1 MTADSHMARIRLRG
15 QLKKLA
21 GDQAEHE
28 HSGRT
33 VADLLCALEQA
44 QPGLAGWILDE
55 RRQVRRHICLFVN
68 GEQARGDDAVADGD
82 CIEVLPAISGG

>member
-28 HSGRT
+28 LSGTT

-44 QPGLAGWILDE
+44 QPDLAGWILDE

-68 GEQARGDDAVADGD
+68 GEQARGDDVVADGD